1 MSTDIKKLA
10 KQYEQYIVDMRR
22 EFHTHP
28 ETSLH
33 EERTGARV
41 AEELEKMGIPYVRM
55 AGTGVLGT
63 IKGKFPGKTIA
74 LRADMDALEITE
86 KTGLPFQSQNEGVM
100 HACGHDSHTAMLLGG
115 AKILNQIRDEL
126 HGTVRLMFQPAE
138 EVAQGAKRMISE
150 GALDGVDEVF
160 GMHVMGDLPAGKIAL
175 HAGPLMAAVDM
186 FKLTVK
192 GRGGHGSMPNYGVDA
207 VVAASDVVMNLQTI
221 ASREISPMEPVVVS
235 VGKFISG
242 TRFNIL
248 ADEAVLEGTVRC
260 FSHQVRSQIPE
271 AIERIAKSTAASYR
285 AEAELEYTLL
295 TAPLINVE
303 SSVVR
308 ARKSAASILSED
320 ACVDVSPT
328 TGGEDFSE
336 YMINTPGVF
345 AFLGVGNEAKDTCYS
360 IHHPK
365 FTVDE
370 DVLKIGSALHAQYAL
385 DFLNE
390 A

>member
-1 MSTDIKKLA
+1 MSTNIKELA
-10 KQYEQYIVDMRR
+10 KQYEPYITDMRR
-22 EFHTHP
+22 EFHMHP

-41 AEELEKMGIPYVRM
+41 AEELEKMGIPYVRI

-86 KTGLPFQSQNEGVM
+86 KTGLPFKSQNEGVM

-115 AKILNQIRDEL
+115 AKILNEIKDRL
-126 HGTVRLMFQPAE
+126 HGTVKLVFQPAE
-138 EVAQGAKRMISE
+138 EVAQGAKRMIAE
-150 GALDGVDEVF
+150 GAMEGVDEIF

-192 GRGGHGSMPNYGVDA
+192 GRGGHGSMPNLGVDA
-207 VVAASDVVMNLQTI
+207 VAAASAVVMNLQTI

-235 VGKFISG
+235 VGKFVSG

-295 TAPLINVE
+295 TAPVINIE

-308 ARKSAASILSED
+308 ARKSVASILSED
-320 ACVDVSPT
+320 AFVDVSPT

-336 YMINTPGVF
+336 YMVNTPGVF
-345 AFLGVGNEAKDTCYS
+345 AFIGVGNEEKDTCYS

-370 DVLKIGSALHAQYAL
+370 DMLKIGSALHAQYAW